1 MEKHATKL
9 TQSNLNLLQ
18 LKQAEMSDRID
29 SLELLFNQGL
39 K

>member
-18 LKQAEMSDRID
+18 SKQVEMADRVD
-29 SLELLFNQGL
+29 ALELLFN
-39 K
+39 